1 MPTSTKIRDMLLKNR
16 SYRRF
21 FQTPL
26 DARTLKDLVEL
37 TRLCP
42 SAANRQPLKYLI
54 SCTPGDNA
62 KIFANLRWAGA
73 LPDWPG
79 PDENERPTGYIVIL
93 GDTQV
98 TDRFNVD
105 PGIVAQSMLL
115 GAVEQ
120 GLGGCIVGSIT
131 REGLR
136 KAFEIPERFAILLV
150 VALGKPCETVV
161 LEDAKNA
168 DDVDYWRDI
177 AGIHHVPK
185 RQIDELLVK
194 L

>member
-1 MPTSTKIRDMLLKNR
+1 MPANMKIRDLLLKSR

-21 FQTPL
+21 FQIPL
-26 DARTLKDLVEL
+26 NARLMMDLVEL

-54 SCTPGDNA
+54 TCTPDDNA
-62 KIFANLRWAGA
+62 KVFANLRWAGS

-79 PDENERPTGYIVIL
+79 PGEHERPTGYIVIL
-93 GDTQV
+93 GDTEV

-120 GLGGCIVGSIT
+120 GLGGCMVGSIT
-131 REGLR
+131 RDGLR
-136 KAFEIPERFAILLV
+136 KAFNIPERFAILLV

-161 LEDAKNA
+161 LEDAKNS
-168 DDVDYWRDI
+168 DDIDYWRDI

-185 RQIDELLVK
+185 RPLAELLVE